1 MTGISAKEIAEKLG
15 GTVEGNPDVRV
26 DAPARIEYGR
36 PGTVC
41 FYANPKYEHYIYSC
55 KADII
60 LVSKDFQPK
69 EPISATLVR
78 LDDPYA
84 GVAALLKWF
93 NDLKKQRR
101 GGNRFRCRLRP
112 SVSIAASARIG
123 KGTYIY
129 PQVYLGPHVK
139 VGRGCILY
147 PGVKVYHD
155 CIIGDGCILHAN
167 SVIGADGFGFAPEKD
182 GTYSKIPQTGNV
194 ILEDNVEIGA
204 CTTIDRSTMG
214 STVIHSGVKIDNLCQ
229 VAHNVEVGDNT
240 VIAAQSGVAGSTK
253 LGKHCVIGGQSGV
266 IGHIEVADNTTLAA
280 RSGIIGNVRKEG
292 EVLLGYPAFD
302 HKEYLKAY
310 AAFKAAAKK
319 SK

>member
-1 MTGISAKEIAEKLG
+1 MADRLG
-15 GTVEGNPDVRV
+15 GTVEGNPQAAAC
-26 DAPARIEYGR
+26 APARIEHGK

-41 FYANPKYEHYIYSC
+41 FYANPKYEHYVYGC

-69 EPISATLVR
+69 QPVSATLVR

-84 GVAALLKWF
+84 GVAALLGWF
-93 NDLKKQRR
+93 NEMKKQRR
-101 GGNRFRCRLRP
+101 KGNSKRCRLAYDIH
-112 SVSIAASARIG
+112 VAASAHIGSGTYVYPLVYIGPRVRIG
-123 KGTYIY
+123 
-129 PQVYLGPHVK
+129 
-139 VGRGCILY
+139 RDCIIY
-147 PGVKVYHD
+147 PGVKIYQDCVIGD
-155 CIIGDGCILHAN
+155 NCIIHAN
-167 SVIGADGFGFAPEKD
+167 AVIGSDGFGFAPTGD
-182 GTYSKIPQTGNV
+182 GTYKKIPQTGNV
-194 ILEDNVEIGA
+194 ILEHDVEVGA

-214 STVIHSGVKIDNLCQ
+214 STIIHSGVKIDNLCQ
-229 VAHNVEVGDNT
+229 VAHNVEIGDNT
-240 VIAAQSGVAGSTK
+240 VIAAQSGIAGSTR
-253 LGKHCVIGGQSGV
+253 LGKHCIIGGQSGI

-302 HKEYLKAY
+302 RKEYLKAY